1 MYCNDDQGRVYQNY
15 EFHEAGVR
23 GSCARALCVC
33 LCVGRGDVIMLLSS
47 AIVDYY
53 LINRWACYA
62 SMHPSDQQK
71 SV

>member
-1 MYCNDDQGRVYQNY
+1 MYSNDDQGRVYQNY

-53 LINRWACYA
+53 VINR
-62 SMHPSDQQK
+62 
-71 SV
+71 